1 MQFINFFLSKKEEEK
16 KNDNVVI
23 LMVVT
28 KGLCRIIFGFGQDL
42 LIKFVSASGASE

>member
-1 MQFINFFLSKKEEEK
+1 MQFIYFFLSKKEEKK

-28 KGLCRIIFGFGQDL
+28 KRLCHMIFGFGQDL
-42 LIKFVSASGASE
+42 VIKFVSASGASE